1 MVKKGPIFV
10 WTFLGRVLKSSKC
23 TVQRNFILQII
34 NYHLVDYHMNITIS
48 HHCSCGPSFD

>member
-34 NYHLVDYHMNITIS
+34 NYHLVDCYMNITIS
-48 HHCSCGPSFD
+48 KHCSCGPSF